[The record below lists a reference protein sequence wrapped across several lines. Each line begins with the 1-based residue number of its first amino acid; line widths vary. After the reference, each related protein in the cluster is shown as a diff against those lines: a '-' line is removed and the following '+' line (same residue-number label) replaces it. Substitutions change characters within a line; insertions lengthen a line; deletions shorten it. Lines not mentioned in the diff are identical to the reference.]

1 MTEKKITLGTRLGA
15 MILDHIMM
23 TIIMVLFMLP
33 GLISEFDTQF
43 SVSHEQTMHDPFA
56 GIYFWLFGFALYFC
70 KDCINGRSIAKR
82 ILKLQIVDN
91 KTGQVASPLKC
102 FVRDVFCILW
112 PIEIIIALINPS
124 RRIGDL
130 VAGTKLISFDPSL
143 EQPKPNYAQ
152 IALSIGI
159 AYGIMLLFMIPFNR
173 AQSKLDRKKIDFSK
187 QKPTSPKT
195 NKPLQTE

>member
-33 GLISEFDTQF
+33 GLISE
-43 SVSHEQTMHDPFA
+43 TMHDPFA